1 MGKGFENYMSKKW
14 FHPTNME
21 NQKRKFLA
29 EKKETEHT
37 KRQDDLREQYAREQE
52 EFCNK
57 QLIGDE
63 KARLGLSFMYN
74 APALL
79 KDQKEDNNNNKKS
92 LMPTT
97 SDGSDAPPPVFKDRR
112 KTQCMKCRRFG
123 HANTDK
129 VCPLYGRSRLD
140 VDVTLDAEA
149 IAQQST
155 KSTLH
160 IKQEAVDAD
169 NDQETATAAAAAA
182 TTTTT
187 TQTKSAKGVEKTKNE
202 AEEDDGLSLDM
213 LRNLP
218 RKQKKHLLKRLRKL
232 AKKITRST

>member
-1 MGKGFENYMSKKW
+1 MGRTLLFFILKLKIKKKKKITKMGKGFENYMSKKW

-79 KDQKEDNNNNKKS
+79 KDQ
-92 LMPTT
+92 
-97 SDGSDAPPPVFKDRR
+97 
-112 KTQCMKCRRFG
+112 
-123 HANTDK
+123 
-129 VCPLYGRSRLD
+129 
-140 VDVTLDAEA
+140 
-149 IAQQST
+149 
-155 KSTLH
+155 
-160 IKQEAVDAD
+160 
-169 NDQETATAAAAAA
+169 
-182 TTTTT
+182 
-187 TQTKSAKGVEKTKNE
+187 
-202 AEEDDGLSLDM
+202 
-213 LRNLP
+213 
-218 RKQKKHLLKRLRKL
+218 
-232 AKKITRST
+232 